1 MKDGAS
7 ARRGFRKPGALIR
20 IVSRDYWFKPLENHQ
35 INWCLVDDDPAAGGS
50 IAYFFHECSGVFD
63 RLTFVSRA
71 AAVSQLRF
79 NGFHRLAE
87 QPDLDQGGVPG
98 PPFQE
103 DQHWNGPIYSS
114 GRFWRLATDVRS
126 T

>member
-1 MKDGAS
+1 MTNRLP
-7 ARRGFRKPGALIR
+7 RREQRPVVEIL
-20 IVSRDYWFKPLENHQ
+20 SRDYWFKPLENQQ
-35 INWCLVDDDPAAGGS
+35 INWCLVDDDPSTGCSAAF
-50 IAYFFHECSGVFD
+50 FFHELSGIFD
-63 RLTFVSRA
+63 RLTFVTQSEADRA
-71 AAVSQLRF
+71 LRH

-87 QPDLDQGGVPG
+87 RPEVDQDAVPG

-114 GRFWRLATDVRS
+114 GRFWRAPPDLSS